1 MLYHNPHNRNENLT
15 LHTYQSQVMP
25 TLEFK
30 GKQYI
35 YSHHH
40 SVPFRELLVDKKS
53 MPASGKKPSLDDNL
67 IIHGDNLHA
76 LKALMPQYAGKIKC
90 IYIDPPYNTGNEG
103 WCYNDNVNSPL
114 MKEWISKNANPVDK
128 EDMQRH
134 DKWLCMMYPRLK
146 LLHELL
152 ADDGVIFVSIDDNEL
167 NNLRGVMDEI
177 FGEENF
183 IGMFIINSS
192 PSAIDYGHIAKTHD
206 YALFYAKDILMTE
219 THYLR
224 EEDKVFKYKDEIGSF
239 NIYPLYNGNVAFN
252 PKTRPNLFYPFY
264 LNTDNKIEDDFYEI
278 DIEKR
283 DGWVEV
289 YPVIS
294 RKDGVQR
301 VWRWGKP
308 KSIENLNKEIVGYKT
323 EDGEY
328 RIVQKS
334 RLTGK
339 VIRSL
344 QLDKEISSRRGTS
357 EVEEIFKSK
366 SFSFPKPIELLKRFI
381 AVSTDKNSI
390 VLDSFAGSGTAA
402 HAVLA
407 LNKEDGGNRKFILV
421 EMEDYANSIT
431 AERVRRAIQGYAF
444 TGIDKQELLN
454 EKINFSQLKNANK
467 LLKKVE
473 LIEFQQADTFDK
485 ISKTL
490 KDGTLIVTGE
500 TNVTD
505 KKAGLGGSFTF
516 CELGNEISIE
526 KIITGE
532 SLPDYGALAKY
543 VFYTATGKSLDGHA
557 KEKLDYFVGETDL
570 YEVYLIYKPDIAFLR
585 GNDSALNYIKL
596 KAIAARNSKK
606 EKLVFATAKYMGQ
619 KELSSQNI
627 TFCQLPY
634 AIHKVVGA

>member
-1 MLYHNPHNRNENLT
+1 
-15 LHTYQSQVMP
+15 MP

-40 SVPFRELLVDKKS
+40 SVPFRELQIDGKKS
-53 MPASGKKPSLDDNL
+53 LPKNGNKPSLDDNL

-152 ADDGVIFVSIDDNEL
+152 ADDGVIFVSIDDNAVHY
-167 NNLRGVMDEI
+167 LRGLLDEI
-177 FGEENF
+177 FGEYNF
-183 IGMFIINSS
+183 ISQIAVQLNPRGRTL
-192 PSAIDYGHIAKTHD
+192 DKYLAKTHEYILLYMKNID
-206 YALFYAKDILMTE
+206 SGGLYEIEKEGSKITEYRYEDKKGKYRLLELRNRNPVFNRANRPKLYYSIFSNIDGDSISLHTSDLHCVDILPINSAGVDGCWTWGKDKFD
-219 THYLR
+219 R
-224 EEDKVFKYKDEIGSF
+224 EKELLVAKKASTGAWRVF
-239 NIYPLYNGNVAFN
+239 
-252 PKTRPNLFYPFY
+252 
-264 LNTDNKIEDDFYEI
+264 
-278 DIEKR
+278 
-283 DGWVEV
+283 
-289 YPVIS
+289 
-294 RKDGVQR
+294 RKDYLHQNGSIATTKEKAI
-301 VWRWGKP
+301 WLDKNINNENGKEILTEIFGTCPFDFP
-308 KSIENLNKEIVGYKT
+308 KSHELIKKCIKIATIN
-323 EDGEY
+323 
-328 RIVQKS
+328 
-334 RLTGK
+334 
-339 VIRSL
+339 
-344 QLDKEISSRRGTS
+344 DKENI
-357 EVEEIFKSK
+357 I
-366 SFSFPKPIELLKRFI
+366 
-381 AVSTDKNSI
+381 
-390 VLDSFAGSGTAA
+390 LDSFAGSGTTA

-421 EMEDYANSIT
+421 EMQEYADTVT
-431 AERVRRAIQGYAF
+431 AERLRRVIKGVPSAK
-444 TGIDKQELLN
+444 DVK
-454 EKINFSQLKNANK
+454 LK
-467 LLKKVE
+467 E
-473 LIEFQQADTFDK
+473 
-485 ISKTL
+485 
-490 KDGTLIVTGE
+490 
-500 TNVTD
+500 
-505 KKAGLGGSFTF
+505 GLDGSFTF
-516 CELGNEISIE
+516 CELGKEISIE

-532 SLPDYGALAKY
+532 SLPDYSALASY
-543 VFYTATGKSLDGHA
+543 VFYTATGKSLDSQA

-585 GNDSALNYIKL
+585 KNESALNDTKL

-619 KELSSQNI
+619 KELSEKNI